1 VKDDAVVSKAIL
13 QSFIDETRNNLDDLK
28 GYFEKNDDHA
38 ASKLSHKML
47 PLYRM
52 MRNTVVVFL
61 LQRLEKEKNLSKQ
74 EKEELLELLKE
85 SVVQASVMVE
95 KLSVD

>member
-1 VKDDAVVSKAIL
+1 
-13 QSFIDETRNNLDDLK
+13 
-28 GYFEKNDDHA
+28 
-38 ASKLSHKML
+38 ML

-85 SVVQASVMVE
+85 RGTSFRHGGKVISRLINGSITGLLNLTSPPLVGERSIISHYRGIHERPEADSLLM
-95 KLSVD
+95 SMI

>member
-1 VKDDAVVSKAIL
+1 
-13 QSFIDETRNNLDDLK
+13 
-28 GYFEKNDDHA
+28 
-38 ASKLSHKML
+38 ML